1 MTTRTEYR
9 AASVGNIR
17 ADDADPDLFVFPL
30 SSEEPYGRYMGDEIL
45 VHSDD
50 AVDLSW
56 LNSGN
61 APLLDNHNRYDGL
74 SAQIGVVVKA
84 WLENARIYA
93 AVKFSGRQ
101 EVAGIISDIKSGI
114 IRNVSVGYQVDEYVV
129 SEDKKSYRVTKW
141 KPVEASFV
149 TIPADQ
155 TVGVGRKGETQL
167 KQEGQTMPP
176 EVENLEDRGAA
187 PAPAPAPTPV
197 LPTVPVQT
205 PEARG
210 GEIVAAMSEI
220 NALATA
226 HNQRQLAD
234 EYIAECMRSG
244 RVPSYAVFQG
254 KLRAVVPAETPLV
267 DRSIGLNQAERQRF
281 SVVRLARAMADG
293 ATRQDLELAAFEIE
307 ACGAASQRAERA
319 IGQYMLPVDVMN
331 SWGDYIDS
339 EGNRSS
345 MLGYNSR
352 AAMGTAGNPNVQDTD
367 HLADR
372 FIDNLRAASAV
383 LSMGV
388 TTLTG
393 LNGNIEIPGG
403 DTNATAAWL
412 AAEDADAAETVP
424 TFRKVTMSIKDVAA
438 YTDLTRRMIMQST
451 IDVEAYVRRQ
461 IDRAMAEAIDLAGL
475 QGSGLTG
482 IPRGLKNTAGIGSVA
497 FVGANPTWGEI
508 VDLESDVAA
517 ANALLGRTGYLSNT
531 NMNGYFKQTS
541 KVSGQNGFIVEG
553 NGGTLNGHTYRQSN
567 LVTAGDLFF
576 GNWADMLMGLW
587 GGMALDRDTAAK
599 FLAGGV
605 RLRAIQSVDFAV
617 ARVGSFSLGN

>member
-1 MTTRTEYR
+1 MTTQTTYR
-9 AASVGNIR
+9 AGSVGELR
-17 ADDADPDLFVFPL
+17 VEGDDLFVFPL

-45 VHSDD
+45 VHTAD
-50 AVDLSW
+50 ACDLSW

-74 SAQIGVVVKA
+74 SAQIGVVMRA
-84 WLENARIYA
+84 WLENARVYV

-101 EVAGIISDIKSGI
+101 EVAGIISDIKLGI
-114 IRNVSVGYQVDEYVV
+114 IRNVSVGYQVDEYIV

-155 TVGVGRKGETQL
+155 TVGVGRKGEPKL
-167 KQEGQTMPP
+167 EKEGQTMPP
-176 EVENLEDRGAA
+176 EVQETEDRGAA
-187 PAPAPAPTPV
+187 PAPAPAPAPTPT
-197 LPTVPVQT
+197 LPTVVVNH
-205 PEARG
+205 EARNA
-210 GEIVAAMSEI
+210 ETASAMVEI

-234 EYIAECMRSG
+234 EYVATCVRAG
-244 RVPSYAVFQG
+244 RVPSYAEFQG

-267 DRSIGLNQAERQRF
+267 DRSIGLNRGERQRF
-281 SVVRLARAMADG
+281 SVVRLARAMAEG

-307 ACGAASQRAERA
+307 ACGAASQRAERS
-319 IGQYMLPVDVMN
+319 IGQYMLPVDVMD

-345 MLGYNSR
+345 ALPLHIR
-352 AAMGTAGNPNVQDTD
+352 APLSTTGNPNVQDTE

-393 LNGNIEIPGG
+393 LEGNIEIPGG
-403 DTNATAAWL
+403 DANAAATWL
-412 AAEDADAAETVP
+412 AAEDANAVETVP
-424 TFRKVTMSIKDVAA
+424 TFRKVSMSIKDVAA
-438 YTDLTRRMIMQST
+438 YTDLTRRMIQQST

-482 IPRGLKNTAGIGSVA
+482 IPRGLKNTVGIGSVA

-587 GGMALDRDTAAK
+587 GGMALDRDVAAK
-599 FLAGGV
+599 FLSGGV